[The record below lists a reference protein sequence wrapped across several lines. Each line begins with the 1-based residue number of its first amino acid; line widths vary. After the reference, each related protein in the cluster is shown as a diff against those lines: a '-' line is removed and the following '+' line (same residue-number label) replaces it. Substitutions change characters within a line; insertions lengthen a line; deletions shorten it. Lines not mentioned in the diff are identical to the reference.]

1 MDEDHLAHLAHK
13 LHSWGLSELAA
24 AFLTSARPLAFLG
37 AQALYFAEPVLGAL
51 APENDVLA
59 LAQLLE
65 DPAAARA
72 FADRL
77 TEEA

>member
-1 MDEDHLAHLAHK
+1 MDEDRLARLAHK
-13 LHSWGLSELAA
+13 LHLWGLSELAA

-37 AQALYFAEPVLGAL
+37 AQALYFAEPMLGTL
-51 APENDVLA
+51 TSEDDVLA

-65 DPAAARA
+65 DPAAARP